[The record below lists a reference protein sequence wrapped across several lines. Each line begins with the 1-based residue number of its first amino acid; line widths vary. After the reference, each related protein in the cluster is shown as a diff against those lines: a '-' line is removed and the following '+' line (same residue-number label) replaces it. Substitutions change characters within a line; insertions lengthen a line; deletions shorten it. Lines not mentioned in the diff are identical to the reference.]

1 MDSHGLCHDLCPRL
15 TQDSCPDYM
24 LKAEECLR
32 MEEERVDQYIHVA
45 TKPKL
50 LKEVET
56 EVGHNSV
63 AYNVV

>member
-1 MDSHGLCHDLCPRL
+1 
-15 TQDSCPDYM
+15 
-24 LKAEECLR
+24 

-56 EVGHNSV
+56 EVGMVEIVLAAISCGF
-63 AYNVV
+63 VVTDILSGA